1 MGDLILNYL
10 TKSEKQTLD
19 TILCPYRVEVL
30 NKSLPT
36 RYCDNIMSL
45 VVYIIPEKN
54 LPLLSSQVFLAQS
67 NVTIFPLL
75 QFSEHN

>member
-1 MGDLILNYL
+1 MGDHILKYL
-10 TKSEKQTLD
+10 TKSEKQILD

-45 VVYIIPEKN
+45 IDYIISEKN
-54 LPLLSSQVFLAQS
+54 FCPYCLPRSFLP
-67 NVTIFPLL
+67 NPL
-75 QFSEHN
+75 